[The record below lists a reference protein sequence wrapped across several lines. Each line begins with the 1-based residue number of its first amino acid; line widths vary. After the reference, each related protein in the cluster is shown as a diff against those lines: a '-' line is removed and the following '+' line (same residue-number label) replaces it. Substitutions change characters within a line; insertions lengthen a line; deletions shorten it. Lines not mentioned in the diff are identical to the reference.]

1 MVNLLACHQ
10 CGGVIEVALLGAL
23 TLIVSL
29 GTSVLNYVRKK
40 LHDRRPREPQ
50 CKICGCQGD
59 IDRNRRC
66 IQHRFDENARR
77 LW

>member
-1 MVNLLACHQ
+1 MLLACGQ
-10 CGGVIEVALLGAL
+10 CGGVVEVAALGAV
-23 TLIVSL
+23 TLLASL
-29 GTSVLNYVRKK
+29 ATSIINYVRK
-40 LHDRRPREPQ
+40 RRHARHNPPRS

-66 IQHRFDENARR
+66 IFHRFDENARR